1 MAWIGKFSP
10 TTLLRNIKIN
20 ITNPND
26 AIPQGSHIVIFGG
39 SFDPVHNGHI
49 KTALS
54 VQNTFHFDRFIFLPC
69 NIPALKNATIATS
82 QQRLDMLK
90 LAIMNYPEFEVDPR
104 EIERSGPS
112 YTMDTLNSF
121 RRELGKK
128 ASITLLIG
136 MDAFYSLTKWHC
148 WEDILNQCNLLVM
161 ERKTSI
167 HSSMPVKIKT
177 LLTKHEMVNDP
188 HTLVN
193 SEKGLIVRYDAGHY
207 PISSSELRKK
217 MMEGDTIK
225 AFVPEN
231 VYDYIKLG
239 GLYSSHQ

>member
-10 TTLLRNIKIN
+10 STLLRNIKIK
-20 ITNPND
+20 TTRPND
-26 AIPQGSHIVIFGG
+26 AIQQGNHIVIFGG
-39 SFDPVHNGHI
+39 SFDPIHIGHM

-54 VQNTFHFDRFIFLPC
+54 VQKTFHFDRFIFLPC
-69 NIPALKNATIATS
+69 NIPALKNTTIATS

-112 YTMDTLNSF
+112 YTIDTLNSF
-121 RRELGKK
+121 RRELGEK

-136 MDAFYSLTKWHC
+136 MDTFYSLPKWHC

-161 ERKTSI
+161 ERKTIIPSP
-167 HSSMPVKIKT
+167 MPVKIKT
-177 LLTKHEMVNDP
+177 LLTKHEMVSHP
-188 HTLVN
+188 QTLLN
-193 SEKGLIVRYDAGHY
+193 SEKGLIVRYDAGNY

-231 VYDYIKLG
+231 VYDYIKIG
-239 GLYSSHQ
+239 ALYSSHQ